1 MKSKI
6 PKPNIM
12 NTDNL
17 SSYMYYIDYLF
28 LYQNQEWGLM
38 FSDASILVSHQEG
51 TSKGS
56 PPLHS
61 RHSPKNT
68 HKLKKAGINYVH
80 KM

>member
-1 MKSKI
+1 
-6 PKPNIM
+6 
-12 NTDNL
+12 
-17 SSYMYYIDYLF
+17 
-28 LYQNQEWGLM
+28 M